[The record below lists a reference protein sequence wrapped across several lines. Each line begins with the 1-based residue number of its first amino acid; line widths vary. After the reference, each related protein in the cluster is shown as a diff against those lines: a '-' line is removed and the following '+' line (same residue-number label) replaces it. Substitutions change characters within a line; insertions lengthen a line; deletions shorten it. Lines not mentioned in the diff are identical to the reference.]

1 MRNHEEAATLHPAAS
16 ADDVVRRVLLSSSY
30 DHRDDGVDRIIDVR
44 AGARSE
50 GPASCLARL
59 AIVVVDAATADDGA
73 GEEKREGDGD
83 DDGGSLLFPFFDDD
97 GGGLIMF
104 ANNDGGTDDD
114 GVFPVV
120 DVPCGNLLWGADD
133 GEEEEEEREGGGI
146 YEQRDDGC
154 AIEFEFRCDGGG
166 GDGGEDGGGADVVTY
181 EAGFD
186 YVRGGGPRPSSG
198 RYDGDDDDDV
208 EFLLNGRAMTLVDVG
223 DAAGGGRRGTAKGG
237 VTFGSRRRER
247 GGGAADALLTSANAT
262 TTENDLGW
270 NTMRLA
276 IGVGGDRRTKGRGWV
291 LIGTGSLA
299 CFPVPVRGGRG
310 GGAAAGIDGDAKN
323 DADAEEW
330 RGRSRRDEEILSS
343 YAMLETSTTVML
355 EEENAESGGDDSDD
369 AVAPSI
375 SEGPS
380 EPPTLPPPPHP
391 SESESPSSASTGTSG
406 GGAMELPPTLLP
418 DTDDSTPS
426 HATLDTDAGMVFQ
439 TPYMEDAEATTT
451 TTEEEAG
458 QVAAADDDES
468 ESVPII
474 EMPSKYLP
482 ETDDS
487 TPYVI
492 LDTDAQIIIQTPY
505 MENAGA
511 TTTAEEE
518 VGQAAAAD
526 NDDSESV
533 PIINMPSKYLP
544 ETDDSTPYVILDT
557 EAQIVIQTSYMKGD
571 GGEVRGKTC
580 SAVFYSS
587 THNIL

>member
-1 MRNHEEAATLHPAAS
+1 M
-16 ADDVVRRVLLSSSY
+16 RRVLLSSSY
-30 DHRDDGVDRIIDVR
+30 DHRDGGGVVRRIIEVR
-44 AGARSE
+44 GARSE

-59 AIVVVDAATADDGA
+59 AIVDAATAEDG
-73 GEEKREGDGD
+73 GGGKKREGDD
-83 DDGGSLLFPFFDDD
+83 DDGGLFPFFDDD
-97 GGGLIMF
+97 GGLIMF
-104 ANNDGGTDDD
+104 ANNGGTDD
-114 GVFPVV
+114 VFPVV
-120 DVPCGNLLWGADD
+120 DIPCGNLLWGADD
-133 GEEEEEEREGGGI
+133 GEEEDREEEDREEEEREGGGI

-166 GDGGEDGGGADVVTY
+166 GGDGGGDDGGADVVTY
-181 EAGFD
+181 EVGFD
-186 YVRGGGPRPSSG
+186 YVRGGPRPSSG
-198 RYDGDDDDDV
+198 RYDGDDV
-208 EFLLNGRAMTLVDVG
+208 EFLLNGRAMTLVVG

-237 VTFGSRRRER
+237 VTLGSRRRER

-276 IGVGGDRRTKGRGWV
+276 IGVGGDRRTKRRGWV

-310 GGAAAGIDGDAKN
+310 GAAAEIDDDAN
-323 DADAEEW
+323 DAEAEEW

-369 AVAPSI
+369 TVAPSI

-380 EPPTLPPPPHP
+380 EPPTALPSPNP
-391 SESESPSSASTGTSG
+391 SESESLSSASAGPSG

-426 HATLDTDAGMVFQ
+426 YATLDTDARMVFQ

-451 TTEEEAG
+451 TEEEEAG
-458 QVAAADDDES
+458 QAAAADDDE
-468 ESVPII
+468 
-474 EMPSKYLP
+474 
-482 ETDDS
+482 
-487 TPYVI
+487 
-492 LDTDAQIIIQTPY
+492 
-505 MENAGA
+505 
-511 TTTAEEE
+511 
-518 VGQAAAAD
+518 
-526 NDDSESV
+526 SESV